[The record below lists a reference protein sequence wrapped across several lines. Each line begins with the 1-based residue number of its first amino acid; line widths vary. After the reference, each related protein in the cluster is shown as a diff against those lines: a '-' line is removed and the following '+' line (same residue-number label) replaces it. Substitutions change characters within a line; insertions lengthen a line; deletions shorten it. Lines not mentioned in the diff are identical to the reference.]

1 MLSRLLYGLPFRLV
15 DCLQDFLPFF
25 GSDIFRFQEVDPELA
40 VADANNEIFF
50 IETEAA
56 QNVDAKRDEFD
67 ISCDRRLA
75 DDIAIQLVMFAQTA
89 ALLFFVAKKLAD
101 GKPLER
107 FPELALVRGDD
118 PGERWRELGAQRDLA
133 FAFVGEVEELSDD
146 FVATFL
152 FVELG
157 RLEHGAVPF
166 HKAIAARDFAPFRK
180 NIISRRAIAW
190 QKVAKTGQ
198 WLHR

>member
-1 MLSRLLYGLPFRLV
+1 
-15 DCLQDFLPFF
+15 
-25 GSDIFRFQEVDPELA
+25 
-40 VADANNEIFF
+40 
-50 IETEAA
+50 
-56 QNVDAKRDEFD
+56 
-67 ISCDRRLA
+67 
-75 DDIAIQLVMFAQTA
+75 MFAQTA

-133 FAFVGEVEELSDD
+133 LAFVGEIEKLGHD

-166 HKAIAARDFAPFRK
+166 HEAVSERDLAPFRK
-180 NIISRRAIAW
+180 NVISRCAIAW
-190 QKVAKTGQ
+190 QKVAKTG
-198 WLHR
+198 